1 MGIMQKLTR
10 IVNPGD
16 VDDNYEDEYVFD
28 NGDADAGYDYG
39 DAGNGYQQAPMQAT
53 GTVGFGSMKQNGN
66 SGVSVSGS
74 ALELKVIRPERWEN
88 VNQIAD
94 HLINRRTVVL
104 NLEATNKETAR
115 RMIDFLLGVVYT
127 IEGDIKKVAA
137 NTWVIT
143 PNNVDMSQDQ
153 QLQQQRQMN
162 NTGTNTFGV

>member
-1 MGIMQKLTR
+1 MGLMDRFKNL
-10 IVNPGD
+10 VNPTD
-16 VDDNYEDEYVFD
+16 MDENPEDEYVFD
-28 NGDADAGYDYG
+28 GGDNADNNYEDEYQQPAQQSQQQNQKLQGQHRQNQG
-39 DAGNGYQQAPMQAT
+39 GNGGNVALS
-53 GTVGFGSMKQNGN
+53 GTS
-66 SGVSVSGS
+66 
-74 ALELKVIRPERWEN
+74 LELKVIRPERWES

-143 PNNVDMSQDQ
+143 PSNVDLSQEQ
-153 QLQQQRQMN
+153 QSKQAPHAD
-162 NTGTNTFGV
+162 TYDTI

>member
-1 MGIMQKLTR
+1 MGIFDKFKNL
-10 IVNPGD
+10 VNPD
-16 VDDNYEDEYVFD
+16 EDEGDGDGYIID
-28 NGDADAGYDYG
+28 DADGSNYG
-39 DAGNGYQQAPMQAT
+39 GEEEYYQQPQQPQPQMQSAPQQ
-53 GTVGFGSMKQNGN
+53 TVRMAQGGGMSINGN
-66 SGVSVSGS
+66 
-74 ALELKVIRPERWEN
+74 ALELKVIRPEHWEN

-143 PNNVDMSQDQ
+143 PSNVDMSQDQ
-153 QLQQQRQMN
+153 QTSPRQ
-162 NTGTNTFGV
+162 NTSYSL

>member
-28 NGDADAGYDYG
+28 NGDADQGYDYG
-39 DAGNGYQQAPMQAT
+39 DAGYQQAPMQAT
-53 GTVGFGSMKQNGN
+53 GTTGFGSMKQNGN

-153 QLQQQRQMN
+153 QTQQQRQVN
-162 NTGTNTFGV
+162 NTSTNTFGV